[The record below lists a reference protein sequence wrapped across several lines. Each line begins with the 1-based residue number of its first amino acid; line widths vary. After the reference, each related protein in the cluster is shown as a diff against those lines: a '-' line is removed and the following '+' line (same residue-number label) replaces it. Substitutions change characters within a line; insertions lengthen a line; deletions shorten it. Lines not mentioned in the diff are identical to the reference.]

1 MNRLDWLL
9 EVEEEEQH
17 LRLEGEGEGRRKM
30 ADRLLLLLVCQWT
43 CGYSDN
49 AAKGASADQSIS
61 CETTAGKTVAMTASV
76 SGYVFETCPV
86 FS

>member
-1 MNRLDWLL
+1 MNRPDWLL
-9 EVEEEEQH
+9 EEEVEQEQH
-17 LRLEGEGEGRRKM
+17 LRLEGEGEEQRKM

-43 CGYSDN
+43 CGDTNN

-76 SGYVFETCPV
+76 SGYIST
-86 FS
+86 